1 MLSFRNL
8 SLRRKQTLIIMVTS
22 SIVLF
27 LACAAFSIYEVITFR
42 KVMVQHLSTLAEIVG
57 NNTSA
62 ALDFDKSDSAVETL
76 SALQV
81 EPGIIGAC
89 IYGKDGK
96 AFASSSI
103 VPITAAA
110 VLSAFEPGR

>member
-8 SLRRKQTLIIMVTS
+8 SLRRKQTLIIMLTS

-81 EPGIIGAC
+81 EPGIIGA
-89 IYGKDGK
+89 
-96 AFASSSI
+96 
-103 VPITAAA
+103 
-110 VLSAFEPGR
+110 